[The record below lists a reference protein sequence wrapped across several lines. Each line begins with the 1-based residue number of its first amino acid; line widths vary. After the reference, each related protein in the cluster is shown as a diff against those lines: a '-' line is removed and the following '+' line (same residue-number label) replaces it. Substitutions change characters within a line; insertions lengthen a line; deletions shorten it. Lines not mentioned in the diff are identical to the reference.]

1 MRRRTNGI
9 NMKLKLISL
18 VEQTVHTTLL
28 DIFVSNNTLIMI
40 RMVAVEMF
48 GLESFG
54 NAELARPAR
63 LLTAIT
69 RDSIDIVLV
78 EELLVGVLNHTLS
91 DEHDVDGMGEV
102 GQNGDKGF
110 GHFAAHIKV
119 LILVLQQI
127 NSMRN
132 LAVRRKVL
140 HDLTVDKK
148 EDLNLVLRE
157 VRIDILVIKLDG

>member
-1 MRRRTNGI
+1 
-9 NMKLKLISL
+9 
-18 VEQTVHTTLL
+18 
-28 DIFVSNNTLIMI
+28 
-40 RMVAVEMF
+40 
-48 GLESFG
+48 
-54 NAELARPAR
+54 
-63 LLTAIT
+63 
-69 RDSIDIVLV
+69 
-78 EELLVGVLNHTLS
+78 
-91 DEHDVDGMGEV
+91 MGEV

-132 LAVRRKVL
+132 LAVGSKVL